1 MVPAADGDGDQRD
14 NEEIIEQG
22 LPEEP
27 PPPEILEPGEAGAGA
42 GGEADQWNP
51 MEWDR
56 AAEELTW
63 ERLLGLDGSLVFL
76 EHVFWV
82 VSLNTLFILIFAFCP
97 YHIGHFTI
105 MGFKLKSGFIGVH
118 FSGLII
124 TMTGYCI
131 IGILL
136 VVLHTLSSLL
146 KFRKAARALGLC
158 YVVVKVALLL
168 VAEILVFPVICGL
181 WLDICSLSLFD
192 ATLKDRVQSFQA
204 APWASVFIHWLIG
217 MVYVFYFASFVIL
230 LREILR
236 PGVLWFLRNLN
247 DPDFNPI
254 QEMIHLSLIR
264 HIRRFCASLLSSP
277 SCSASCWSWW
287 C

>member
-1 MVPAADGDGDQRD
+1 MSAGEGD
-14 NEEIIEQG
+14 
-22 LPEEP
+22 
-27 PPPEILEPGEAGAGA
+27 PG
-42 GGEADQWNP
+42 DQWNP

-82 VSLNTLFILIFAFCP
+82 VSLNTLFILVFAFCP

-105 MGFKLKSGFIGVH
+105 MGFKIKAGVQGVT
-118 FSGLII
+118 FSGLLV
-124 TMTGYCI
+124 TMTGYCM
-131 IGILL
+131 IGISLVLL
-136 VVLHTLSSLL
+136 HALASI
-146 KFRKAARALGLC
+146 FRCIFRRRSRSRSVSRCRRSARALGLC

-168 VAEILVFPVICGL
+168 VAEILAFPVICGW
-181 WLDICSLSLFD
+181 WLDVCSLSLFD
-192 ATLKDRVQSFQA
+192 ATLKDRMASFTT

-230 LREILR
+230 LREVLR

-254 QEMIHLSLIR
+254 QEMIHLSLPR
-264 HIRRFCASLLSSP
+264 HIRR
-277 SCSASCWSWW
+277 
-287 C
+287 